1 MLIKQSVDYTKNK
14 VDKKYLLSIQQEIPM
29 LDQQID
35 LSALSK
41 KKEYIRNVFT
51 SKWKTYLEL
60 FSKS

>member
-1 MLIKQSVDYTKNK
+1 MLIKQAVDYAKNK

-35 LSALSK
+35 LSALFK

>member
-1 MLIKQSVDYTKNK
+1 MLIKQAVDYTKNK